1 MVDVITKKCAAPG
14 GCPKQPSFGVA
25 GSRKAEYC
33 ARHSSPGMICLRTS
47 KAKKDYA
54 GGKRRADDG
63 SDMDDM
69 DGRRTR
75 RKSSGGTG
83 SVAPMDWSALQSAAA
98 AAYISK
104 MVPLPTV
111 QPPPTPPIQQQQQMQ
126 QPQPQGAPAAS
137 PMLAQ
142 AQLPPPPQAQAAS
155 PQPPAQVP
163 STQAPLQV
171 QYIGWMLVGCA
182 TWHRFSISVC

>member
-33 ARHSSPGMICLRTS
+33 AKHSAPGMICLRTS

-54 GGKRRADDG
+54 NGKRRADDG

-75 RKSSGGTG
+75 RKSAGT
-83 SVAPMDWSALQSAAA
+83 SNAAPMDWSALQSAAA

-104 MVPLPTV
+104 MVPLP
-111 QPPPTPPIQQQQQMQ
+111 MQ
-126 QPQPQGAPAAS
+126 AP
-137 PMLAQ
+137 
-142 AQLPPPPQAQAAS
+142 PPPPQQQPPPQAPMPPAP
-155 PQPPAQVP
+155 PQQQQHAAPVAAPLPPAQA
-163 STQAPLQV
+163 QAPPTSAPPPLQV
-171 QYIGWMLVGCA
+171 TDG
-182 TWHRFSISVC
+182 FSEMRS